1 MSKITPTIL
10 LEELLRFREAAT
22 AATADFTWSHEKLC
36 ETCKQKIEILGE
48 SFLKYHHITYVVQ
61 GPRDQGVDVVLKS
74 SSEDGTD
81 SFVGI
86 QIKSYAELDDKNNDL
101 SKNLKAGFHDTRGH
115 YGTELDRYYIAL
127 CGDARKHE
135 KRISAITNEFVKE
148 PKVRVITPR
157 HLHTFMNLPEST
169 ILAIVDSM
177 LRKDDFVKAEAKREV
192 REYQDSELFFLLT
205 LLAQT
210 FESGSD
216 VLPYDFLERSFD
228 RQEMEYRFGDDSFD
242 KALMKF
248 HDTALESY
256 AVEGTTRVRA
266 EEFPAVRALYFDFEV
281 RYGENPEERLNHMF
295 ELLRI

>member
-1 MSKITPTIL
+1 MSEITPAVL
-10 LEELLRFREAAT
+10 LEELLRFREVST
-22 AATADFTWSHEKLC
+22 PATADFVWSHEKLC
-36 ETCKQKIEILGE
+36 EKCKQQIETLGE
-48 SFLKYHHITYVVQ
+48 SFLKYRHIAYVVQ

-74 SSEDGTD
+74 SSDEGVD

-86 QIKSYAELDDKNNDL
+86 QIKSYAELDDKSNDL

-127 CGDARKHE
+127 CGDAKKHA

-148 PKVRVITPR
+148 PKVRVIAPR
-157 HLHTFMNLPEST
+157 HLHTFMNMPEST

-192 REYQDSELFFLLT
+192 REYSDSELFFLLT
-205 LLAQT
+205 CLAQA

-216 VLPYDFLERSFD
+216 VLPYNFFERSFD
-228 RQEMEYRFGDDSFD
+228 RQDMESRFGDDSFD
-242 KALMKF
+242 RALMRF
-248 HDTALESY
+248 HDAALESF
-256 AVEGTTRVRA
+256 AVEGSTRVRA
-266 EEFPAVRALYFDFEV
+266 EAFSAVRALYFDFEV
-281 RYGENPEERLNHMF
+281 RYGESPEERLNHMF